1 MFEPYLFAA
10 SVIGFVVL
18 ALAARQ
24 IGDYFARGKLP
35 LISGFL
41 AAGIMVGPYGLD
53 FINEQAVLSLH
64 FVDQLALAFIALAA
78 GNELHLEELRAR
90 LKSIAWVTL
99 GQLVVTFSLGAISV
113 YLLADLVPFMAGM
126 SGGARAGVALLAGT
140 ILVARSPSSA
150 IALVKELRAKGP
162 FTQTVVGVTVFMDVV
177 VIALFGFSSTLADT
191 LISDVGLQLRYL
203 ALVLGEMVLSG
214 VLGVFLGAV
223 LHRLLGLRIG
233 TVYKEYLV
241 ILAGFGVY
249 AGCAALGVH
258 AATILQ
264 IHVAPQPLLICVIAG
279 FWVTNFSS
287 NRAEFSKVCHDA
299 GPPVYVAFFMLAGA
313 SLALNVV
320 LDVWHICAALFVV
333 RVVALFLGSVV
344 GGWVARE
351 GAHRSRVY
359 GLAFVTQ
366 AGIGL
371 GLAKSVAI
379 AYPTWGPEFASLII
393 AIIVV
398 NQLLG
403 PPLFK
408 WAIHLVGESHER
420 GEHCDHVGPRRVVI
434 FGLEGHSVALA
445 AQLKMHGWLVK
456 LAERRNEPRD
466 RVGEADI
473 EIVHVPEYD
482 VSSMRALG
490 LDKADAIVVMLSD
503 EENLRVCQ
511 LAYEHFGT
519 PQMVARV
526 NHHRLL
532 TEFKE
537 LGVVVVDP
545 AMAIVSMLDH
555 MVRSP
560 LAASVMLGTEEGQDI
575 VEVEVRD
582 QALDGKLLRDLRL
595 PLDTLV
601 LSVSRD
607 GHMLV
612 SHGYTALHLGDHVT
626 VIGSEDSLEQVAVM
640 FEE

>member
-1 MFEPYLFAA
+1 MFEHYLFAA

-41 AAGIMVGPYGLD
+41 AAGILVGPYGLG
-53 FINEQAVLSLH
+53 FITERAVLSLH

-78 GNELHLEELRAR
+78 GNELHLDELRDR
-90 LKSIAWVTL
+90 LKSIAWLTL
-99 GQLVVTFSLGAISV
+99 GQLVVTFSIGAASV
-113 YLLADLVPFMAGM
+113 YLFAGLVPFMAGM
-126 SGGARAGVALLAGT
+126 PDGARFGVALLAGT

-162 FTQTVVGVTVFMDVV
+162 FTQTVLGVTVLMDVV
-177 VIALFGFSSTLADT
+177 VIALYGFSSTLADT
-191 LISDVGLQLRYL
+191 LVTDAGLQLRYL
-203 ALVLGEMVLSG
+203 VLVIGEIVLSG
-214 VLGVFLGAV
+214 GLGIAFGSF
-223 LHRLLGLRIG
+223 LHRVLGLRIG
-233 TVYKEYLV
+233 AAYKEFLV
-241 ILAGFGVY
+241 VLAGFGVFV
-249 AGCAALGVH
+249 GCELLGNEV
-258 AATILQ
+258 ASLLQ
-264 IHVAPQPLLICVIAG
+264 IHVVLQPLLICVIAG
-279 FWVTNFSS
+279 FWVTNYSS
-287 NRAEFSKVCHDA
+287 NRNEFSRICHVT
-299 GPPVYVAFFMLAGA
+299 GPPIYVAFFMLAGA
-313 SLALNVV
+313 SLALHVV
-320 LDVWHICAALFVV
+320 LKVWHICALLFAIRLGALFV
-333 RVVALFLGSVV
+333 GSFV
-344 GGWVARE
+344 GGRTAGESSR
-351 GAHRSRVY
+351 RSAIY

-371 GLAKSVAI
+371 GLAKAVAI
-379 AYPTWGPEFASLII
+379 TYPTWGPEFATLMI

-420 GEHCDHVGPRRVVI
+420 GEHGDHAGPRRVVI
-434 FGLEGHSVALA
+434 FGLEGRSVALA
-445 AQLKMHGWLVK
+445 AQLKRHGWLVK
-456 LAERRNEPRD
+456 LAERRREPRD
-466 RVGEADI
+466 QLEELDI
-473 EIVHVPEYD
+473 EIVHVREYD
-482 VSSMRALG
+482 AVNLQALG
-490 LDKADAIVVMLSD
+490 LKDADAIVVMLSD

-511 LAYEHFGT
+511 VAYEHFGT

-526 NHHRLL
+526 NQHRLL
-532 TEFKE
+532 AEFKE

-560 LAASVMLGTEEGQDI
+560 LAASVMLGTEEGQDFI
-575 VEVEVRD
+575 EVEVKD
-582 QALDGKLLRDLRL
+582 PALEGKLLRDLRL

-626 VIGSEDSLEQVAVM
+626 IIGSEDSLEQVAVM